1 MDLSIRYEPIKSLSV
16 TLAVNNVGNT
26 MPPADHS
33 QPGTTNQ
40 PYNEL
45 NYNVY
50 GREFFLQLTYKPGK

>member
-1 MDLSIRYEPIKSLSV
+1 MSIRYEPIKSLSV

-33 QPGTTNQ
+33 QPGNANYQ
-40 PYNEL
+40 PYNQF

-50 GREFFLQLTYKPGK
+50 GREYYLGATYKPGK